1 MRFERRERVPVAL
14 AFAAPLGAA
23 LAALAICSV
32 LIAAAHAPVVMAYA
46 ALIDGAFG
54 SRLAITETL
63 TRATPIILTGL
74 AAAVAFRARFWNIGG
89 EGQFYAAALAVAA
102 VGSHELG
109 LPPALL
115 IPLLLAIGAL
125 AGATLAA
132 GPAVLKV
139 RFGVDEVVTTLLLNF
154 IVLLAVSMMIEG
166 PMKDPQGFGWPQS
179 VPLVDEALLP
189 KLVSRSRLHIGFLV
203 ALAAAGAIALINARS
218 VFGFESRAVGL
229 NAEAARFAG
238 IPVRSVLVRVG
249 LLSGGLAGLA
259 GALEVT
265 GLKGHVTLDLS
276 PGFGMTGVIVAM
288 LASLRPIGVVPA
300 AIFVAGVFV
309 GADAMGRAYGIPGF
323 IADVILAVSLLAMLG
338 ALLLTN
344 YRIRR

>member
-14 AFAAPLGAA
+14 ALAAPLAA
-23 LAALAICSV
+23 VLAALLICSV
-32 LIAAAHAPVVMAYA
+32 LVAAAHAPVLGAYA
-46 ALIDGAFG
+46 ALANGAFG

-89 EGQFYAAALAVAA
+89 EGQFYIAAIAVAA

-109 LPPALL
+109 LPTALL
-115 IPLLLAIGAL
+115 IPLLLVVGAL
-125 AGATLAA
+125 AGATLLA

-154 IVLLAVSMMIEG
+154 IVLLFVSMMIEG
-166 PMKDPQGFGWPQS
+166 PMKDPQAFGWPQS
-179 VPLVDEALLP
+179 VPLVDDALLP
-189 KLVSRSRLHIGFLV
+189 KLVPRSRLHIGFLL
-203 ALAAAGAIALINARS
+203 ALIASGVIAFINARS

-238 IPVRSVLVRVG
+238 IPVGGVLVRVA

-259 GALEVT
+259 GAVEAT
-265 GLKGHVTLDLS
+265 GLKGYVTLDLS

-288 LASLRPIGVVPA
+288 LASLHPIGVVPA
-300 AIFVAGVFV
+300 AIFVAGIFV
-309 GADAMGRAYGIPGF
+309 GADAMGRVYGIPSF
-323 IADVILAVSLLAMLG
+323 IADVFLAVSLLAMLL
-338 ALLLTN
+338 ALLFTN

>member
-1 MRFERRERVPVAL
+1 MRFERRDHVPVTLAL
-14 AFAAPLGAA
+14 AAPLGAV
-23 LAALAICSV
+23 LAALLVCSL
-32 LIAAAHAPVVMAYA
+32 LIAAAHAPVLQAYA
-46 ALIDGAFG
+46 ALFSGAFG
-54 SRLAITETL
+54 SRLAVTETL
-63 TRATPIILTGL
+63 TRATPVILTGL
-74 AAAVAFRARFWNIGG
+74 AAAVAFRARFWNIGA
-89 EGQFYAAALAVAA
+89 EGQFYAAAIAVAA
-102 VGSHELG
+102 VGSRELG
-109 LPPALL
+109 LPPMAL
-115 IPLLLAIGAL
+115 IPLLLAVGAL
-125 AGATLAA
+125 AGAALLA

-139 RFGVDEVVTTLLLNF
+139 RLGVDEVVTTLLLNF
-154 IVLLAVSMMIEG
+154 IMLLAVSMIIEG
-166 PMKDPQGFGWPQS
+166 PMKDPQAFGWPQS

-189 KLVSRSRLHIGFLV
+189 KLVPRSRLHLGFLL
-203 ALAAAGAIALINARS
+203 ALIAAGAVALVNARS

-238 IPVRSVLVRVG
+238 IPVGGVLVRVG

-265 GLKGHVTLDLS
+265 GLKGYVTLDLS

-288 LASLRPIGVVPA
+288 LAGLRPFAVVPT

-323 IADVILAVSLLAMLG
+323 IADVILAVSLLAMLI
-338 ALLLTN
+338 ALLLTS

>member
-1 MRFERRERVPVAL
+1 MRFERREHVPVAL
-14 AFAAPLGAA
+14 ALAAPLGAV
-23 LAALAICSV
+23 LAALLVCSL
-32 LIAAAHAPVVMAYA
+32 LIAAAHAPVLKAYA
-46 ALIDGAFG
+46 ALFSGAFG
-54 SRLAITETL
+54 SRLAVTETL

-74 AAAVAFRARFWNIGG
+74 AAAVAFRARLWNIGA
-89 EGQFYAAALAVAA
+89 EGQFYAAAIAVAA

-109 LPPALL
+109 VPPMVL
-115 IPLLLAIGAL
+115 IPLLLAVGAL
-125 AGATLAA
+125 AGAALLA

-166 PMKDPQGFGWPQS
+166 PMKDPLAFGWPQS
-179 VPLVDEALLP
+179 VPIVDDALLP
-189 KLVSRSRLHIGFLV
+189 KVVPRSRLHLGFLV
-203 ALAAAGAIALINARS
+203 ALVAAGAVALVNARS

-238 IPVRSVLVRVG
+238 MPVGGVLVRVG

-265 GLKGHVTLDLS
+265 GLEGYGTLDLS
-276 PGFGMTGVIVAM
+276 PAFGMTGIIEAM
-288 LASLRPIGVVPA
+288 LAGLRPIAVVPT

-323 IADVILAVSLLAMLG
+323 IADVILAVSLLAMLI
-338 ALLLTN
+338 ALLLTS